1 MAKTSTKTATK
12 KQPAKEKE
20 IDVDVDFLFT
30 KEELKLDEIL
40 GLRKPIY
47 CSNQVYRR
55 LEKSVNG
62 FSPTA
67 QKRLSSAAKALTR
80 KGIALWLL
88 NKTDDAVKCLEEA
101 YSGRERDY
109 FLALCYNEKG
119 DYQKALDLAQKLHR
133 AESDCLEFLVVYADL
148 KIKLGAP
155 MPSDTERPARE
166 HRDALEETLE
176 LLQKVKKDFRNNPDI
191 VYYTGLCLERLGR
204 YKEADKEYRNALH
217 LDSGHKP
224 TLFRLAYNADLNGD
238 DEGALRL
245 YEKLYADRPVHTSV
259 LINLGLLYEDKG
271 DHRQARLCYEDVLRL
286 NPLEPRARLYL
297 KDVRASETMCYDE
310 TVKRKAYQTR
320 QLLNQLI
327 SDFRLS
333 VRARQCM
340 ESMKI
345 KTLGDLIQKSE
356 DEIMKCEGVGY
367 QTLAEVKELLARRGL
382 TLAQAGTTPM
392 SLDELV
398 GAQVS
403 GESGGSASI
412 LQKSVFTID
421 WSARVRSTLDK
432 LKVYTVSDLIQK
444 TEKEFLGI
452 KNFGQTSLNEIK
464 HRLKDMGLSLKED

>member
-1 MAKTSTKTATK
+1 MVKLKTKPVAKKA
-12 KQPAKEKE
+12 AVAKE

-55 LEKSVNG
+55 LEKSAFGG

-133 AESDCLEFLVVYADL
+133 AESDCLEFLVIYADL
-148 KIKLGAP
+148 KIKLGAV
-155 MPSDTERPARE
+155 
-166 HRDALEETLE
+166 EEALE
-176 LLQKVKKDFRNNPDI
+176 LLQKVKKDFRNNPPYKTGGRLSPDI
-191 VYYTGLCLERLGR
+191 VYYTGLCLERFAR

-238 DEGALRL
+238 DEDALRL
-245 YEKLYADRPVHTSV
+245 YEKLYADKPVHTSV

-271 DHRQARLCYEDVLRL
+271 DYRQARLCYEDVLRL

-333 VRARQCM
+333 VRARKCM

-345 KTLGDLIQKSE
+345 KTLGDLIQKTE
-356 DEIMKCEGVGY
+356 DEIMKCEDVGY

-382 TLAQAGTTPM
+382 TLAQAGTTSM

-403 GESGGSASI
+403 GESAGSSNI

-421 WSARVRSTLDK
+421 WSARVRATLDK

-444 TEKEFLGI
+444 TEMQFLGI
-452 KNFGQTSLNEIK
+452 KNFGQTSLTEIK